1 MADSDWSVV
10 YKAAINP
17 DGSLFFPERLPKE
30 FLDKQ
35 RKTLGSY
42 FYANQY
48 MNQVIPDDA
57 KAFKKEW
64 LKKIEKIPSNIYNF
78 VFIDPAIG
86 QKNHHDFT
94 GVVVVS
100 VDEQGDWY
108 LRVANRY
115 RLTPT
120 QIVDKAFE
128 IYAQWKPMAIGIEV
142 VAYQE
147 ALLYLVDQET
157 RKRNMILP
165 VKGVKRSNV
174 SKQTRILGLV
184 PRFEWNRLKIAQGLI
199 DFEEEYATF
208 PRGSHDDLLDALAS
222 IEEIAMSPPKEKEK
236 TIERP
241 HSPHDPNYERW
252 YIQQLTRGK
261 NPSSNHDFD

>member
-1 MADSDWSVV
+1 MADDWSVV
-10 YKAAINP
+10 YKSAILP
-17 DGSLFFPERLPKE
+17 DGTLFFPERLPKE

-35 RKTLGSY
+35 RRTLGSY

-48 MNQVIPDDA
+48 LNQVIPDDA
-57 KAFKKEW
+57 KAFKKDW
-64 LKKIEKIPSNIYNF
+64 LRKIEKIPSYAYNF
-78 VFIDPAIG
+78 AFIDPAIG
-86 QKNHHDFT
+86 QKNHHDYT
-94 GVVVVS
+94 GIVVVS

-120 QIVDKAFE
+120 QIVDKMFE
-128 IYAQWKPMAIGIEV
+128 IHDQWKTMGIGVEV

-165 VKGVKRSNV
+165 VKGIRRSHV

-184 PRFEWNRLKIAQGLI
+184 PRFEWNRLKIAQGLL

-222 IEEIAMSPPKEKEK
+222 IEEIAMVPPKEKEK
-236 TIERP
+236 QIERP
-241 HSPHDPNYERW
+241 NSPHDPNYERW
-252 YIQQLTRGK
+252 VIRQYAQGNRPTSQGI
-261 NPSSNHDFD
+261 D

>member
-1 MADSDWSVV
+1 MDDDWSVV
-10 YKAAINP
+10 YKAAVNE
-17 DGSLFFPERLPKE
+17 DGSLFFPERLGRE

-35 RKTLGSY
+35 RRTLGSY
-42 FYANQY
+42 FFANQY

-57 KAFKKEW
+57 KAFKKDW
-64 LKKIEKIPSNIYNF
+64 LRKIESVPANVYNF
-78 VFIDPAIG
+78 AFVDPAIG
-86 QKNHHDFT
+86 QKNHHDYT
-94 GVVVVS
+94 GIVVVS

-115 RLTPT
+115 RLTPS
-120 QIVDKAFE
+120 QVVDKMFE
-128 IYAQWKPMAIGIEV
+128 IHKQWQTMGIGIEV

-147 ALLYLVDQET
+147 ALLYLVHEET
-157 RKRNMILP
+157 KKRNMILP
-165 VKGVKRSNV
+165 VKGITRSKV

-222 IEEIAMSPPKEKEK
+222 IEEIAMVPTKEKEK
-236 TIERP
+236 PIERP
-241 HSPHDPNYERW
+241 NSPHDSNYERW
-252 YIQQLTRGK
+252 YIQQLTKGNKPR
-261 NPSSNHDFD
+261 SNQGFD